1 MWGKSNQTGAAP
13 YPTPAS
19 HLHSHALCM
28 LRSIKCRKPAITKL
42 HLVPVA
48 SHNATIRCVSRV
60 EQYPGIG
67 NLSRRRRPRREMKQM
82 TKPRE
87 RVESPFQLRNR
98 KLDLPNVLGPSIMLG
113 NQALAQQGQFRSH
126 LPS

>member
-1 MWGKSNQTGAAP
+1 
-13 YPTPAS
+13 
-19 HLHSHALCM
+19 
-28 LRSIKCRKPAITKL
+28 
-42 HLVPVA
+42 
-48 SHNATIRCVSRV
+48 
-60 EQYPGIG
+60 
-67 NLSRRRRPRREMKQM
+67 MKQM